1 MSASGPG
8 AGIGAV
14 VVGHYSA
21 ATLADCLQRLLA
33 AEGVAVVA
41 VVDNGSGDG
50 SVPIARTLAAR
61 EPRLRVLAN
70 SGNPGFAVAC
80 NQGAALLATPWL
92 AFVNPDLL
100 VEADTLARLRA
111 LAESTPDA
119 GLIGADLV
127 DAQGRRDPA
136 ARRREPH
143 LRTLLAGA
151 GGRRSLAVAPI
162 DVQPVQPVEATS
174 GALMLLPRVLFE
186 TLGGFDERYRLHAE
200 DLDLCRRVRDAG
212 YRVLVANGV
221 RALHLRGISSRRRPL
236 WVEWHKHRGMWR
248 YYCKFEGREHGPLAR
263 ALAFAAIWA
272 HWPIAVLRALGST
285 WR

>member
-14 VVGHYSA
+14 VVSHYSA

-33 AEGVAVVA
+33 AEGVAAVA
-41 VVDNGSGDG
+41 VVDNASGDA
-50 SVPIARTLAAR
+50 SVPIARALADR

-70 SGNPGFAVAC
+70 PGNPGFAVAC
-80 NQGAALLATPWL
+80 NQGAARLATRWL

-111 LAESTPDA
+111 LAESTADA

-151 GGRRSLAVAPI
+151 GSRGSLAIAPAKEQA
-162 DVQPVQPVEATS
+162 VQSVDATS
-174 GALMLLPRVLFE
+174 GALMLLPRGLFE
-186 TLGGFDERYRLHAE
+186 TLGGFDEGYRLHAE
-200 DLDLCRRVRDAG
+200 DLDLCRRVREAG
-212 YRVLVANGV
+212 CRVLVANDV
-221 RALHLRGISSRRRPL
+221 HVLHLRGVSSRRRPL

-248 YYCKFEGREHGPLAR
+248 YYRKFEGRGRGPLVH
-263 ALAFAAIWA
+263 ALAFAAIFA
-272 HWPIAVLRALGST
+272 HLPIAALRALGAL
-285 WR
+285 RR